1 MYDTEHICNYHLQDV
16 FLETDCLTDEDKDFV
31 RNALYR
37 NDILYIFSMEE
48 YDENILLNLI
58 EELYDRIK
66 NCNDLLLI
74 ILQLTE
80 KYNNKDPLFGLII
93 LHSFDY
99 LHLTHKCV
107 SQFLKCGSIS
117 ETDLLNLKNT
127 INENN

>member
-1 MYDTEHICNYHLQDV
+1 
-16 FLETDCLTDEDKDFV
+16 
-31 RNALYR
+31 
-37 NDILYIFSMEE
+37 
-48 YDENILLNLI
+48 
-58 EELYDRIK
+58 
-66 NCNDLLLI
+66 LI

-93 LHSFDY
+93 LYSFDY